1 MQMKNFSN
9 SYKEAKAHA
18 LELMNDNIS
27 LTSIYEQAREQDNR
41 ELVDYVD
48 SWFNDRI
55 EEVRSKFAE
64 EVKNELD
71 HGIDSY
77 TLEDY
82 AAQLRRIEECIDDT
96 DFEGLEYEADK
107 LGLDD

>member
-1 MQMKNFSN
+1 MGKLSDG
-9 SYKEAKAHA
+9 YKEAKAHA
-18 LELMNDNIS
+18 LELMDDDTS
-27 LTSIYEQAREQDNR
+27 LTSIYEHAKEQDNR
-41 ELVDYVD
+41 AVIDYLD

-55 EEVRSKFAE
+55 EEIRFGFAE
-64 EVKNELD
+64 NVKYELD

-77 TLEDY
+77 TLEDF

-107 LGLDD
+107 LGA